1 MTFQKQ
7 TRPPP
12 PTSNFRRCNNSNSE
26 GSISGREH
34 SCRKSRNCNIVI
46 DSFSLSLSFSPP
58 RYEAREVEKRWKEK
72 IKIKKKRKKKQKKN
86 GKREKRKPRYLD
98 VARENALSYTILQP
112 CNVAFTFQ
120 SCSINSQRER
130 DPCST
135 REPAIFART
144 TEERRSKHI
153 SP

>member
-34 SCRKSRNCNIVI
+34 SCRKSKNCNIVI
-46 DSFSLSLSFSPP
+46 VSLSLSLFHPP
-58 RYEAREVEKRWKEK
+58 LRNERSREKV
-72 IKIKKKRKKKQKKN
+72 KRKNKNRKEEKKGEKN

-144 TEERRSKHI
+144 TEQRRSKHI